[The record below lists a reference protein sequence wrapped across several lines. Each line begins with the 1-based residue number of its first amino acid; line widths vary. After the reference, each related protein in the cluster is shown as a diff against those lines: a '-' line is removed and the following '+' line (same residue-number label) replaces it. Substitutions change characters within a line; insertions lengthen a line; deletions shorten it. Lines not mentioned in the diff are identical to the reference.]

1 MRCGRFFGGVEAL
14 GGCGRVGVVGGG
26 SASTHRSMDSCD
38 YSGLELALEMYT
50 SLARYIAQE
59 RH

>member
-1 MRCGRFFGGVEAL
+1 VRCGRFFGGVDEL
-14 GGCGRVGVVGGG
+14 GGRGRGRGRFT

-38 YSGLELALEMYT
+38 YYGLESALEMYT